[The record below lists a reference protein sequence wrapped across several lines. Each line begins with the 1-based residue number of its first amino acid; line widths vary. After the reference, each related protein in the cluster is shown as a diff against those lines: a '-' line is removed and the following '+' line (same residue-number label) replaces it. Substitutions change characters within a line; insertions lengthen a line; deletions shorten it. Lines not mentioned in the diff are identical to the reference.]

1 MIFSNIPLRVVLTLR
16 ASQAKNYDE
25 QRDSISHD
33 WISKLVDW
41 NWTPLLI
48 PNLLKNPVEYL
59 DSLKPD
65 LLLLTGGE
73 SLGQNLKRDET
84 EIALLKHAIVTQ
96 LPIFG
101 VCRGF
106 QLINKYFKGTNT
118 QVDGHIANDHNVTF
132 TGVGEKVYGSK
143 QKVNSFHSL
152 GTKPNN
158 LGHGVIPI
166 AYDQNGWIEGF
177 CQPQQNIA
185 AVMWH
190 PERNGAP
197 NGDKILVESLCK
209 QKL

>member
-152 GTKPNN
+152 GTVK
-158 LGHGVIPI
+158 
-166 AYDQNGWIEGF
+166 
-177 CQPQQNIA
+177 
-185 AVMWH
+185 
-190 PERNGAP
+190 
-197 NGDKILVESLCK
+197 
-209 QKL
+209 